1 VTLVDGVPHV
11 SGPSGKLDD
20 MTKDPD
26 RRAVYAAE
34 DELVGW
40 LDSTSAAQPTVTVDG
55 HTFEPG
61 PDLRFTEPA
70 AAATYV
76 DAVLERLRA
85 AGKDYDGR
93 ELEQVTVRPR
103 AGARMAVYEPE
114 TRTIALPPFEIGGR
128 WALRAT
134 VVLHELTHH
143 LSGEH
148 HHTPTWRA
156 TFLRLLED
164 AGLPVTAQLLQ
175 LAYAAEGLEQV
186 THTVDDGTL
195 ARLAKL
201 LRQAERASNEHERAA
216 FLSKAQGLATRHSVA
231 LAVARAH
238 TAKEE
243 GREQPV
249 AENYRIGERGKRGLA
264 RYVRLLLNIAHANDL
279 RCTISHDSTAVTM
292 HGFPSDIAVAKA
304 IYESL
309 LVQMVADCER
319 HLSSGIR
326 DERTTWDSSKRRWV
340 DRPVATITARL
351 AFYEA
356 YAWRIGERLDE
367 ARQATLAAAGAVA
380 DPATP
385 ERSTTTALAVRQK
398 ELDVHDFFAEALRR
412 NNIRGTWSADRR
424 TKVNDAPMAA
434 EEGLRAADRARL
446 SDEKAL
452 GEAG

>member
-1 VTLVDGVPHV
+1 MEDVPPV
-11 SGPSGKLDD
+11 SGPSGRLDA
-20 MTKDPD
+20 MTATTKDPD

-34 DELVGW
+34 DQLAAW
-40 LDSTSAAQPTVTVDG
+40 LDSTSPDRPTVTVDG
-55 HTFEPG
+55 LTFEPG

-85 AGKDYDGR
+85 DGKDYDGR
-93 ELEQVTVRPR
+93 ELEQVAVRPR
-103 AGARMAVYEPE
+103 AGARMAVYEPT
-114 TRTIALPPFEIGGR
+114 TRTIALPPFEVGGR

-143 LSGEH
+143 LSGES
-148 HHTPTWRA
+148 HHTATWRA

-186 THTVDDGTL
+186 SHSVDDGTL

-201 LRQAERASNEHERAA
+201 LRQAERATNEHERAA
-216 FLSKAQGLATRHSVA
+216 FLSKAQSLATRHSVA

-264 RYVRLLLNIAHANDL
+264 RYVRLLLNVAHANDL

-292 HGFPSDIAVAKA
+292 HGFPSDIAVTKA

-319 HLSSGIR
+319 HLATGLR
-326 DERTTWDSSKRRWV
+326 DERTVWDSARRRYV
-340 DRPVATITARL
+340 GRPVATITARL

-367 ARQATLAAAGAVA
+367 ARQAALVTVVEP
-380 DPATP
+380 DTSS
-385 ERSTTTALAVRQK
+385 ETALAVRQK

-424 TKVNDAPMAA
+424 TKINDAPTAA

>member
-1 VTLVDGVPHV
+1 MTG
-11 SGPSGKLDD
+11 S
-20 MTKDPD
+20 TKDPD
-26 RRAVYAAE
+26 QRAVYAAE
-34 DELVGW
+34 DRLAVW
-40 LDSTSAAQPTVTVDG
+40 LDSATPDRPTVTVDG
-55 HTFEPG
+55 QTYEPG
-61 PDLRFTEPA
+61 PDLRFTTPA

-76 DAVLERLRA
+76 DAVLDRLRS

-93 ELEQVTVRPR
+93 EQQRVIVRPR
-103 AGARMAVYEPE
+103 AGARMATYEPA
-114 TRTIALPPFEIGGR
+114 THTIALPPFEVGGR

-143 LSGEH
+143 LSGEQ
-148 HHTPTWRA
+148 HHTPRWRA
-156 TFLRLLED
+156 AFLRLLED
-164 AGLPVTAQLLQ
+164 SGLPVTAQLMQ
-175 LAYAAEGLEQV
+175 LAYATEGLEQV
-186 THTVDDGTL
+186 THSVDDGTL

-201 LRQAERASNEHERAA
+201 LRQAERATNEHERAA
-216 FLSKAQGLATRHSVA
+216 YLSKAQALATRHSVA

-249 AENYRIGERGKRGLA
+249 AESYRIGNRGKRGLA
-264 RYVRLLLNIAHANDL
+264 RYVRLLLNIAHANDI
-279 RCTISHDSTAVTM
+279 RCTISHDSTALTM
-292 HGFPSDIAVAKA
+292 HGFPSDIAVTKA

-319 HLSSGIR
+319 HLRSGNR
-326 DERTTWDSSKRRWV
+326 DEQTVWDSSRRRYV
-340 DRPVATITARL
+340 ARPVATITARL

-367 ARQATLAAAGAVA
+367 ARQAEIVRIEPG
-380 DPATP
+380 PSS
-385 ERSTTTALAVRQK
+385 ETALALRQK

-412 NNIRGTWSADRR
+412 NNIRGTWAADRR

>member
-1 VTLVDGVPHV
+1 MTTATPR
-11 SGPSGKLDD
+11 SG
-20 MTKDPD
+20 DPD

-34 DELVGW
+34 DRLGAW
-40 LDSTSAAQPTVTVDG
+40 LDSVTAERPTVTVDG
-55 HTFEPG
+55 NVYEPG
-61 PDLRFTEPA
+61 PDVRFTDPA
-70 AAATYV
+70 AAAAYV
-76 DAVLERLRA
+76 DTVLARLREA
-85 AGKDYDGR
+85 DKDYDGR
-93 ELEQVTVRPR
+93 ELEDVSVRPR

-114 TRTIALPPFEIGGR
+114 TRTIALPPFEVGGR

-148 HHTPTWRA
+148 AHGPGWRA

-186 THTVDDGTL
+186 GHTVDDGAL

-216 FLSKAQGLATRHSVA
+216 YLSKAQALATRHSVA

-243 GREQPV
+243 QREQPV
-249 AENYRIGERGKRGLA
+249 AETYRIGPRGKRGLA
-264 RYVRLLLNIAHANDL
+264 RYVRLLLNVAHANDI
-279 RCTISHDSTAVTM
+279 RCTISHDSTAVTL
-292 HGFPSDIAVAKA
+292 HGFPSDIAVTKA

-319 HLSSGIR
+319 HLRSGLR
-326 DERTTWDSSKRRWV
+326 DEQTVWDSSRRRYV
-340 DRPVATITARL
+340 TRPVATITARL

-356 YAWRIGERLDE
+356 YAWRIGERLDD
-367 ARQATLAAAGAVA
+367 ARDATLSRLAAADGDEAA
-380 DPATP
+380 P
-385 ERSTTTALAVRQK
+385 STETALALRQK
-398 ELDVHDFFAEALRR
+398 EVEVHDFFAEALRR

-424 TKVNDAPMAA
+424 SKLNDAPIAA

-446 SDEKAL
+446 SDEKEL

>member
-1 VTLVDGVPHV
+1 
-11 SGPSGKLDD
+11 
-20 MTKDPD
+20 MTARSRDPD
-26 RRAVYAAE
+26 QRAVYAAE
-34 DELVGW
+34 DRLAAW
-40 LDSTSAAQPTVTVDG
+40 LDSTTPERPTVTVDG
-55 HTFEPG
+55 QTYEPG

-70 AAATYV
+70 AATAYV
-76 DAVLERLRA
+76 DAVLERLRE
-85 AGKDYDGR
+85 AGKDYEGR

-103 AGARMAVYEPE
+103 AGARMAVYEPS
-114 TRTIALPPFEIGGR
+114 TRTIALPPFEVGGR

-143 LSGEH
+143 LSGEQAH
-148 HHTPTWRA
+148 SPLWRA

-164 AGLPVTAQLLQ
+164 AGLPVTAQLMQ

-186 THTVDDGTL
+186 THSIDDGTL

-201 LRQAERASNEHERAA
+201 LRQAERATNEHERAA
-216 FLSKAQGLATRHSVA
+216 YLSKAQALATRHSVA

-249 AENYRIGERGKRGLA
+249 AENYRIGARGKRGLA
-264 RYVRLLLNIAHANDL
+264 RYVRLLLNVAHANDI
-279 RCTISHDSTAVTM
+279 RCTISHDSTAVTL
-292 HGFPSDIAVAKA
+292 HGFPSDIAVTKA
-304 IYESL
+304 MYESL

-319 HLSSGIR
+319 HLASGAR
-326 DERTTWDSSKRRWV
+326 DERTVWDSSRRRYV
-340 DRPVATITARL
+340 ARPVATITARL

-367 ARQATLAAAGAVA
+367 VREAVVRVEH
-380 DPATP
+380 DQSS
-385 ERSTTTALAVRQK
+385 ETALALRQK

-412 NNIRGTWSADRR
+412 NNIRGTWAADRR
-424 TKVNDAPMAA
+424 TKVNDAPRAA

-446 SDEKAL
+446 SDDKAL

>member
-1 VTLVDGVPHV
+1 
-11 SGPSGKLDD
+11 
-20 MTKDPD
+20 MTNDPD

-34 DELVGW
+34 ERLAAW
-40 LDSTSAAQPTVTVDG
+40 LDSTTPEQPTVTVDG
-55 HTFEPG
+55 QTYEPG
-61 PDLRFTEPA
+61 PDLRFTDPESA
-70 AAATYV
+70 AAYV
-76 DAVLERLRA
+76 ETVLGRLRSHE
-85 AGKDYDGR
+85 KDYDGR
-93 ELEQVTVRPR
+93 EQEHVSVRPR
-103 AGARMAVYEPE
+103 AGRRMAVYERE
-114 TRTIALPPFEIGGR
+114 TRTIALPPFAVGGR

-143 LSGEH
+143 LSGEGE
-148 HHTPTWRA
+148 HTPAFRA

-186 THTVDDGTL
+186 AHSVDDGTL
-195 ARLAKL
+195 AKLAKL

-216 FLSKAQGLATRHSVA
+216 FLSKAQALATRHSVA

-249 AENYRIGERGKRGLA
+249 AENYRIGDRGKKGLA

-279 RCTISHDSTAVTM
+279 RCTISHDSTALTL
-292 HGFPSDIAVAKA
+292 HGFPSDIAVTKA

-319 HLSSGIR
+319 HLRSGSR
-326 DERTTWDSSKRRWV
+326 DEQEVWDASRRRWV
-340 DRPVATITARL
+340 VRPVATITARL

-367 ARQATLAAAGAVA
+367 ARQAALAAAGAVA

-385 ERSTTTALAVRQK
+385 ERSNETALAVRQK
-398 ELDVHDFFAEALRR
+398 EVDVHDFFAEALRR
-412 NNIRGTWSADRR
+412 NNIRGTWTADRR
-424 TKVNDAPMAA
+424 TKVNEAPRAA
-434 EEGLRAADRARL
+434 AEGLRAADRARL

>member
-1 VTLVDGVPHV
+1 
-11 SGPSGKLDD
+11 
-20 MTKDPD
+20 MTTARPRSADPD

-34 DELVGW
+34 DRLAAW
-40 LDSTSAAQPTVTVDG
+40 LDSTTAERPSVTVDG
-55 HTFEPG
+55 QTYEPG

-70 AAATYV
+70 AAATYL
-76 DAVLERLRA
+76 DAVLARLRDS
-85 AGKDYDGR
+85 GKDYDGR
-93 ELEQVTVRPR
+93 EQQEVVVRSR

-114 TRTIALPPFEIGGR
+114 TRTIALPPFEVGGR

-148 HHTPTWRA
+148 AHGAEWRA

-186 THTVDDGTL
+186 GHSVDDGTL

-216 FLSKAQGLATRHSVA
+216 YLAKAQALATRHSVA

-249 AENYRIGERGKRGLA
+249 AENYRIGQRGKKGLA
-264 RYVRLLLNIAHANDL
+264 RYVRLLLNIAHANDI
-279 RCTISHDSTAVTM
+279 RCTISHDSTAVTL
-292 HGFPSDIAVAKA
+292 HGFPSDIAVTKA

-319 HLSSGIR
+319 HLRSGLR
-326 DERTTWDSSKRRWV
+326 DEQTVWDSRRRRYV
-340 DRPVATITARL
+340 ARPVATITARL

-367 ARQATLAAAGAVA
+367 AREATLAAVRVE
-380 DPATP
+380 P
-385 ERSTTTALAVRQK
+385 EQSSETALALRQK
-398 ELDVHDFFAEALRR
+398 EIDVHDFFAEALRR
-412 NNIRGTWSADRR
+412 NNIRGTWAADRR

>member
-1 VTLVDGVPHV
+1 
-11 SGPSGKLDD
+11 
-20 MTKDPD
+20 MTGSTRDPD
-26 RRAVYAAE
+26 QRAVYAAE
-34 DELVGW
+34 DRLAVW
-40 LDSTSAAQPTVTVDG
+40 LDSATPERPTVTVDG
-55 HTFEPG
+55 QTYEPG
-61 PDLRFTEPA
+61 PDLRFTTPA

-76 DAVLERLRA
+76 DTVLARLRS

-93 ELEQVTVRPR
+93 EQQQVSVRPR
-103 AGARMAVYEPE
+103 AGARMATYEPAA
-114 TRTIALPPFEIGGR
+114 RTIALPPFEVGGR

-143 LSGEH
+143 LSGEQ
-148 HHTPTWRA
+148 HHTPLWRA

-164 AGLPVTAQLLQ
+164 AGLPVTAQLMQ

-186 THTVDDGTL
+186 AHSVDDGTL

-201 LRQAERASNEHERAA
+201 LRQAERATNEHERAA
-216 FLSKAQGLATRHSVA
+216 FLSKAQALATRHSVA

-249 AENYRIGERGKRGLA
+249 AENYRIGDRGKRGLA
-264 RYVRLLLNIAHANDL
+264 RYVRLLLNIAHANDI
-279 RCTISHDSTAVTM
+279 RCTISHDSTALTM
-292 HGFPSDIAVAKA
+292 HGFPSDIAVTKA

-319 HLSSGIR
+319 HLRSGNR
-326 DERTTWDSSKRRWV
+326 DEQTVWDSSRRRYV
-340 DRPVATITARL
+340 ARPVATITARL

-367 ARQATLAAAGAVA
+367 AREAALAAAGAVA
-380 DPATP
+380 DPAAP
-385 ERSTTTALAVRQK
+385 ERSTETALALRQK

-412 NNIRGTWSADRR
+412 NNIRGTWAADRR

>member
-1 VTLVDGVPHV
+1 
-11 SGPSGKLDD
+11 
-20 MTKDPD
+20 MTAGLPRDPD
-26 RRAVYAAE
+26 QRAVYAAE
-34 DELVGW
+34 DRLTAW
-40 LDSTSAAQPTVTVDG
+40 LDATTPERPTVTVDG
-55 HTFEPG
+55 QTYEPG

-76 DAVLERLRA
+76 EAVLTRLRA
-85 AGKDYDGR
+85 AGADYGGR
-93 ELEQVTVRPR
+93 EQQDVTVRPR
-103 AGARMAVYEPE
+103 AGARMATYDAP
-114 TRTIALPPFEIGGR
+114 TRTIALPPFAVGGR

-134 VVLHELTHH
+134 VALHELTHH
-143 LSGEH
+143 LSGEQ
-148 HHTPTWRA
+148 HHTPVWRA

-175 LAYAAEGLEQV
+175 LAYAAEGLDQV
-186 THTVDDGTL
+186 DHTVDDGTL

-216 FLSKAQGLATRHSVA
+216 FLSKAQALATRHSVA

-243 GREQPV
+243 GREEPA
-249 AENYRIGERGKRGLA
+249 AENYRIGERGKKGLA
-264 RYVRLLLNIAHANDL
+264 RYVRLLLNIAHANDV
-279 RCTISHDSTAVTM
+279 RCTISHDSTALTM
-292 HGFPSDIAVAKA
+292 HGFPSDIAVTKA

-319 HLSSGIR
+319 HLGSGVR
-326 DERTTWDSSKRRWV
+326 DERTVWDSSRRRYV
-340 DRPVATITARL
+340 ARPVATITARL

-367 ARQATLAAAGAVA
+367 ARQATLAAAGAA
-380 DPATP
+380 
-385 ERSTTTALAVRQK
+385 STGETSNETALAVRQK

-412 NNIRGTWSADRR
+412 NNIRGTWTADRR
-424 TKVNDAPMAA
+424 TKVNDAPRAA

-452 GEAG
+452 GETG

>member
-1 VTLVDGVPHV
+1 
-11 SGPSGKLDD
+11 
-20 MTKDPD
+20 MTQDPD

-34 DELVGW
+34 DRLAAW
-40 LDSTSAAQPTVTVDG
+40 LDSTTPERPTLTVDG
-55 HTFEPG
+55 ETYEPG
-61 PDLRFTEPA
+61 PDVRFTEPA
-70 AAATYV
+70 AAAAYV
-76 DAVLERLRA
+76 DAVLDRLRA
-85 AGKDYDGR
+85 AGADYDGR
-93 ELEQVTVRPR
+93 EQEVVAVRPR
-103 AGARMAVYEPE
+103 AGARMAVYEPD
-114 TRTIALPPFEIGGR
+114 TRTIALPPFEVGGR
-128 WALRAT
+128 WALRGT

-143 LSGEH
+143 LSGEQ
-148 HHTPTWRA
+148 HHTAVWRA

-164 AGLPVTAQLLQ
+164 SGLPVTAQLLQ

-186 THTVDDGTL
+186 AHSIDDGTL

-201 LRQAERASNEHERAA
+201 LRQAERATNEHERAA
-216 FLSKAQGLATRHSVA
+216 YLSKAQALATRHSVA

-249 AENYRIGERGKRGLA
+249 AESYRIGPRGKRGLA
-264 RYVRLLLNIAHANDL
+264 RYVRLLLNIAHANDI
-279 RCTISHDSTAVTM
+279 RCTISHDSTALTL
-292 HGFPSDIAVAKA
+292 HGFPSDIAVTKA

-319 HLSSGIR
+319 HLRSGVR
-326 DERTTWDSSKRRWV
+326 DERTAWDSSRRRYV
-340 DRPVATITARL
+340 AKPVATITARL

-356 YAWRIGERLDE
+356 YAWRIGERLDD
-367 ARQATLAAAGAVA
+367 ARQAALADAVGAE
-380 DPATP
+380 P
-385 ERSTTTALAVRQK
+385 EQSGETALALRQK

-412 NNIRGTWSADRR
+412 NNIRGTWTADRR
-424 TKVNDAPMAA
+424 TSVNDAPRAA